1 MKEKT
6 EFAGPLTAVPV
17 DFHFCFLAKWEF
29 LHPEALGASDRL
41 EQMAGRVEA
50 AAPSLVLLFPKTH
63 GWEDGK
69 TSLVR
74 RIAGYLGKLQNMW
87 PNRIRHI
94 K

>member
-1 MKEKT
+1 MKDKT
-6 EFAGPLTAVPV
+6 ELSGPLTAVLV
-17 DFHFCFLAKWEF
+17 DFHFCFLAKQEF

-41 EQMAGRVEA
+41 EQTAGRVEA

-69 TSLVR
+69 SSLVR
-74 RIAGYLGKLQNMW
+74 WIAGYLGKLQNMW
-87 PNRIRHI
+87 PDRIRHF